1 MASVNDI
8 PPQARGTVQIGG
20 TDYHYMRSAKTNQLY
35 LVRGPDRRDWSQIDA
50 GAVSYADMAVAEH
63 NAAGE
68 SFTGHDGPRI
78 AAACPL
84 CAEGGVA
91 GKDEIATLKALAT
104 QRDQNGQF
112 NRAALNAQARLAELG
127 HAPDQAP
134 ADLLVMP
141 PLTPERQAEVDAANA
156 ARQAQA
162 DQQAAQAM
170 ADQQAKARM
179 QAELEQTMA
188 NALAAGL
195 DITRR
200 DGEDTQTFQAR
211 LRQATEARHAQTTQ
225 QQPATAQA
233 QATQGITG
241 AADPKDNAGI
251 PPTDPDVIAGAD
263 PAVLATAIVNVDG
276 GVAEPLTEDRE
287 LGPFH
292 NPANDTFTS
301 EILPPGMGRDPWTRE
316 QVRITRNTGADAE
329 APYGRKRDGTPRR
342 ASGKHKAQ
350 P

>member
-1 MASVNDI
+1 VASVNDI
-8 PPQARGTVQIGG
+8 PPQARGTVSIGG

-211 LRQATEARHAQTTQ
+211 LRQATEARHAQATVQ
-225 QQPATAQA
+225 QQPATTQA
-233 QATQGITG
+233 QAEHGVTG

-251 PPTDPDVIAGAD
+251 PPTDPDVVAGAD
-263 PAVLATAIVNVDG
+263 PAVLADANVTITH
-276 GVAEPLTEDRE
+276 VATEY
-287 LGPFH
+287 
-292 NPANDTFTS
+292 
-301 EILPPGMGRDPWTRE
+301 PPPPGMDPTVPEGMGRDPETGDI
-316 QVRITRNTGADAE
+316 VKITRNPGADQT

>member
-1 MASVNDI
+1 VASVNDI

-104 QRDQNGQF
+104 QRDQNGQY
-112 NRAALNAQARLAELG
+112 NRAALNAQARRAELG

-141 PLTPERQAEVDAANA
+141 PLTPERQAEVDAATA
-156 ARQAQA
+156 ARRAQA
-162 DQQAAQAM
+162 AREEAQAL
-170 ADQQAKARM
+170 ADLQAKVRM
-179 QAELEQTMA
+179 QTELEQTMA
-188 NALAAGL
+188 AALAAGL

-211 LRQATEARHAQTTQ
+211 LRQGTEARHAQAVVQ
-225 QQPATAQA
+225 QQPAAAQA
-233 QATQGITG
+233 QQIQQAGVTG

-251 PPTDPDVIAGAD
+251 PPPDPDVVAGAD
-263 PAVLATAIVNVDG
+263 PQVLAQAVTGMGPTSPSVAAEIQQAATV
-276 GVAEPLTEDRE
+276 GVPGD
-287 LGPFH
+287 
-292 NPANDTFTS
+292 
-301 EILPPGMGRDPWTRE
+301 LPEGMGRDPWTQE
-316 QVRITRNTGADAE
+316 LVKVTRNPGADQD
-329 APYGRKRDGTPRR
+329 APYGRKKDGSPRR
-342 ASGKHKAQ
+342 SSGPRVAQ
-350 P
+350 